1 MYLSGKH
8 IIVKSLLNF
17 LQNFNGSM
25 KITINVRSYFS
36 EHDKTKTTYQ
46 GRKALD
52 NVWLAEILDRAMG
65 VIISVFF
72 TKNFDKKQ

>member
-1 MYLSGKH
+1 MTLEFLTEFNLLSPPDPADP
-8 IIVKSLLNF
+8 
-17 LQNFNGSM
+17 
-25 KITINVRSYFS
+25 INVLSYFS

-46 GRKALD
+46 GGKAFN

>member
-1 MYLSGKH
+1 MTLEFLTEFHEDRY
-8 IIVKSLLNF
+8 KSC
-17 LQNFNGSM
+17 
-25 KITINVRSYFS
+25 INVLSYFS

-46 GRKALD
+46 GGKAFN

>member
-1 MYLSGKH
+1 MCL
-8 IIVKSLLNF
+8 
-17 LQNFNGSM
+17 
-25 KITINVRSYFS
+25 S

-46 GRKALD
+46 GGKAFD

-72 TKNFDKKQ
+72 TKNVDKKQ

>member
-1 MYLSGKH
+1 
-8 IIVKSLLNF
+8 
-17 LQNFNGSM
+17 M
-25 KITINVRSYFS
+25 KIAINVRSYFS

>member
-1 MYLSGKH
+1 MTLEFLTEFHEDRY
-8 IIVKSLLNF
+8 KSY
-17 LQNFNGSM
+17 
-25 KITINVRSYFS
+25 INVLSYLS

-46 GRKALD
+46 GGKAFN